1 MDKDNG
7 LFDIAMALVCMSMVA
22 VALLYLLSRS

>member
-7 LFDIAMALVCMSMVA
+7 LFDMAMALVCMSMIA
-22 VALLYLLSRS
+22 MALLYLLTGG